1 MAAMAW
7 VPSAWAQSVAPQ
19 VAAPQ
24 PAALPAVASPAPEAG
39 EGLHL
44 SGSMRLRYELLDGQ
58 ARAGFND
65 SDDLVSLRTQ
75 LKAVWRHGAIELF
88 GELIDS
94 RGWGADAGTPLTTSE
109 VNALEPT
116 QAYVQ
121 ADLGS
126 VLGKGTKTSLQVGRF
141 TMALGSRRLVA
152 NDEYRNVPTSFT
164 GLRADMSAPGGIK
177 STLFYVLPQLRLPD
191 DGPSLRSNAV
201 ELDKESFA
209 AVLWG
214 GLISRQRRGSRVLV
228 EAVFMH
234 FGERDMPGR
243 PSRDRSLNNIG
254 FRLVSDPAIGRIEW
268 GAEGIYQWGRISA
281 SLSPNADQLPVSAS
295 FMRLHAG
302 YTFPGP
308 WKPHLLFEVD
318 RASGDSTG
326 PGYGRFDTLFGMRR
340 TDLAPAGIYSVVSRT
355 NLLSPG
361 VRLEVSPG
369 KRFDL
374 FTGYRALFLADS
386 NDAFANTGVRDATGN
401 SGSFAGHQ
409 FDVRLRHWL
418 VPKVL
423 RAELDGVWLAK
434 GRFLQS
440 APNAPRNG
448 DMRYVSFNV
457 TATF

>member
-1 MAAMAW
+1 
-7 VPSAWAQSVAPQ
+7 
-19 VAAPQ
+19 
-24 PAALPAVASPAPEAG
+24 
-39 EGLHL
+39 
-44 SGSMRLRYELLDGQ
+44 MRLRYELLDGQ
-58 ARAGFND
+58 ARAGFNA
-65 SDDLVSLRTQ
+65 SDDLTSLRTQ
-75 LKAVWRHGAIELF
+75 LKAVWRHGAFQLV

-94 RGWGADAGTPLTTSE
+94 RAWGADTGTPLTTSE

-121 ADLGS
+121 ADLGN
-126 VLGKGTKTSLQVGRF
+126 VLGKGTKTSLLAGRF

-164 GLRADMSAPGGIK
+164 GLRGEISAPGGIK
-177 STLFYVLPQLRLPD
+177 SALFYVLPQLRLPD

-214 GLISRQRRGSRVLV
+214 GLVSRQRPGSRVLA

-234 FGERDMPGR
+234 FGEHDMPGR
-243 PSRDRSLNNIG
+243 PSRDRSLNNLG
-254 FRLVSDPAIGRIEW
+254 FRLVSDPATGHIEW
-268 GAEGIYQWGRISA
+268 GAEGIYQWGHISESLA
-281 SLSPNADQLPVSAS
+281 SNANKLPVGAS
-295 FMRLHAG
+295 FLRLHAG

-308 WKPHLLFEVD
+308 WKPRVLLEVD
-318 RASGDSTG
+318 RASGDGNG

-340 TDLAPAGIYSVVSRT
+340 TDLAPAGIYGVVTRT

-361 VRLEVSPG
+361 ARLEITPG

-386 NDAFANTGVRDATGN
+386 HDAFSNTGVRDTTGN
-401 SGSFAGHQ
+401 SGTFAGHQ
-409 FDVRLRHWL
+409 FDVRLRYWL
-418 VPKVL
+418 VPKML
-423 RAELDGVWLAK
+423 RAELDGVFLAK

-440 APNAPRNG
+440 APNSPRDG
-448 DMRYVSFNV
+448 DMRYVSFNL
-457 TATF
+457 TASF

>member
-1 MAAMAW
+1 
-7 VPSAWAQSVAPQ
+7 
-19 VAAPQ
+19 
-24 PAALPAVASPAPEAG
+24 
-39 EGLHL
+39 
-44 SGSMRLRYELLDGQ
+44 MRLRYELIDGQ
-58 ARAGFND
+58 ARAGFNA

-75 LKAVWRHGAIELF
+75 LKAVWRHGAIQLV

-109 VNALEPT
+109 INALEPT

-121 ADLGS
+121 ADLGN
-126 VLGKGTKTSLQVGRF
+126 VLGKGTKSSLQAGRF

-177 STLFYVLPQLRLPD
+177 TTLYYVLPQLRLPD
-191 DGPSLRSNAV
+191 DGPSLRNNRI

-214 GLISRQRRGSRVLV
+214 GLVSRQRPGSRILA

-234 FGERDMPGR
+234 FGEHDMPDR
-243 PSRDRSLNNIG
+243 PSRDRSLNNLG
-254 FRLVSDPAIGRIEW
+254 FRLVSDAATGHIEW
-268 GAEGIYQWGRISA
+268 GAEGIYQWGHISA
-281 SLSPNADQLPVSAS
+281 SLSPGASTLPVSAS
-295 FMRLHAG
+295 FLRLHIG
-302 YTFPGP
+302 YSFSGP
-308 WKPHLLFEVD
+308 WKPHLLFELD
-318 RASGDSTG
+318 RASGDGTG

-340 TDLAPAGIYSVVSRT
+340 SDLAPPSLYGVVTRT
-355 NLLSPG
+355 NLFSPG
-361 VRLEVSPG
+361 ARLEVSPG

-386 NDAFANTGVRDATGN
+386 YDAFSNTGVRDASGN

-409 FDVRLRHWL
+409 FDLRLRYWL
-418 VPKVL
+418 VPKLL
-423 RAELDGVWLAK
+423 RAEVDGVYLAK

-440 APNAPRNG
+440 APNAPRDG
-448 DMRYVSFNV
+448 DTRYVSFNLV
-457 TATF
+457 AAF